1 MGLPITCHMV
11 MVFLFMLF
19 MGSSAFKR
27 RIPMSYAVGIG
38 TFCTAA
44 GLVICGLS
52 NDIIQLIA
60 GRMLCAVG
68 FSFIVIYGKQ
78 FIVEHASA
86 EKRSLHL
93 AGFTAA
99 FSGGLFCSII
109 IGSIL
114 ADYFSYRFVF
124 FSAAAIVLLIY
135 VFDYMIMADKN
146 SGTETAEQATEKVGL
161 GSFFRAGMTDAN
173 LICVFIHGIFTRI
186 TFVGFF
192 YFSLPVL
199 LKPDFAYADIGRIM
213 MFYSVPSIL
222 FASLLNKRIKQ
233 IRQSKTSVV
242 GSNILVGIVLG
253 FFFLPMQGPIW
264 LRAVFVIFSL
274 LVLGVSNSIT
284 FPAQSALLLETRT
297 AKTLGTRTTLS
308 VYNSFERIGSSTG
321 PLFYGFFTSLYGIVP
336 AIVMG
341 GVLCI
346 VGNIIF
352 FLFFNPKPNL
362 NSTILQNG
370 EKRHDSEKCLY
381 HTACNNYYCVH
392 PHCSSG
398 RRKTTDFD
406 GPAHDI

>member
-1 MGLPITCHMV
+1 M
-11 MVFLFMLF
+11 
-19 MGSSAFKR
+19 
-27 RIPMSYAVGIG
+27 
-38 TFCTAA
+38 
-44 GLVICGLS
+44 
-52 NDIIQLIA
+52 
-60 GRMLCAVG
+60 
-68 FSFIVIYGKQ
+68 
-78 FIVEHASA
+78 
-86 EKRSLHL
+86 
-93 AGFTAA
+93 
-99 FSGGLFCSII
+99 FCSII

-352 FLFFNPKPNL
+352 FLFLIL
-362 NSTILQNG
+362 NRT
-370 EKRHDSEKCLY
+370 
-381 HTACNNYYCVH
+381 
-392 PHCSSG
+392 
-398 RRKTTDFD
+398 
-406 GPAHDI
+406 